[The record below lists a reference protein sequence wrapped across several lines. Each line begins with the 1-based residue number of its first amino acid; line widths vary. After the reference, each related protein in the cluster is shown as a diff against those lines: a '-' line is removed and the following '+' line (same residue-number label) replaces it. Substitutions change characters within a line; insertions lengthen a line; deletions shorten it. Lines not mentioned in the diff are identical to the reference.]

1 MLCCGGQLSYVVGD
15 TSVPHRIYFWCCPQH
30 VTHRITQGWCPQ
42 YIPPV
47 THNISNVLHNLKIL
61 RGFGHY
67 TYIVDNIGYPV
78 RVSIPALCCGERL
91 LYCGCMLWRYSLW
104 VHIYCGDRTYIV
116 GICCGQNPLMAY
128 PVGDDMLWVTFFLCC
143 PQHMLVFST
152 ACICCGACAVEK
164 SSCTD
169 VMCHNLS
176 TSPLHEYFVTN

>member
-1 MLCCGGQLSYVVGD
+1 MAVKIE
-15 TSVPHRIYFWCCPQH
+15 R
-30 VTHRITQGWCPQ
+30 PQ
-42 YIPPV
+42 YTPPV

-152 ACICCGACAVEK
+152 ACICCGAYAVEK
-164 SSCTD
+164 SSFTD
-169 VMCHNLS
+169 AVC
-176 TSPLHEYFVTN
+176 F